1 MLKRNFPV
9 LIHAQGLHWTHQRL
23 LGLASQLCMLA
34 VAVIIVTSIIITLG
48 ERRLQEDWATQRYA
62 ELQAVGGLMAD
73 SISFQQFRTQMLAQS
88 EVLDEYLVA
97 PSANKQAYLKQ
108 KWQVMVNNVPA
119 LLGVALYNTKGQ
131 FVFATTDEF
140 GQEPLPPSL
149 LGNAKNI
156 GKDEIY
162 TSPLEF
168 TPIEGVLEP
177 YLYQLAWLTK
187 DEHEIQGYL
196 VTYNSVSKMVNSI
209 KPAFSSQKAP
219 LMMIDTQGLLYS
231 GANKQPEIS
240 RFPRALGDSL
250 KQSYPALWR
259 KMAMSNFGQF
269 HGEDATFVYL
279 KIELVTQYE
288 TRREYFL
295 LSYVRNSDIAAKFH
309 QWRNILIIAAVLL
322 TLLGALAIILTHLYH
337 LVLRSRQFSLELSNQ
352 LFHADIGCMIVNDN
366 GRVVTANEITAELL
380 RQPMD
385 DLADRSLQR
394 ILQLEDDH
402 YAQMIESLTQHE
414 SWEGEIKID
423 PDGKQILV
431 VKIHL
436 KPNADKL
443 YRYMIV
449 TFEDISELKQYQQD
463 VYLNQLITEN
473 SVPTVLSNANG
484 TIIRAN
490 SAFDNMVNITDH
502 NDQNLTQLLE
512 KDLGKNWSQITQQ
525 IFTQGSW
532 IGTIDG
538 KENEQLEASTQAT
551 LKGYLDESG
560 DIEYIVST
568 FERSL
573 SQNNYLQE
581 GDLIP
586 HRSTILVSLRDLD
599 DYFHNMS
606 PLNKEFSSLLLLDIT
621 AESMLSHISDIAQIE
636 NRQREVESQLF
647 RDLPHRY
654 QIAKWQLGKLII
666 ILPNT
671 DADQAHYFALES
683 LNKLQANGLGD
694 GICIGIASYQEDQTL
709 EQFLSNAEIAL
720 KRAKQTGEHNIC
732 QAFTRHDPLS
742 ISPPKKDR

>member
-1 MLKRNFPV
+1 MLKRNFPI

-73 SISFQQFRTQMLAQS
+73 RISFQQFRTQMLAKS
-88 EVLDEYLVA
+88 ESLEDYLNA
-97 PSANKQAYLKQ
+97 PSTTKQAYLKQ
-108 KWQVMVNNVPA
+108 KWQIMVNNVPT
-119 LLGVALYNTKGQ
+119 LLGVALYDTKGR

-149 LGNAKNI
+149 LGNSRNM
-156 GKDEIY
+156 GEDEIY

-168 TPIEGVLEP
+168 TPIEGILEP
-177 YLYQLAWLTK
+177 YLYQLAWLEK
-187 DEHEIQGYL
+187 DGHHIQGYL
-196 VTYNSVSKMVNSI
+196 VTYHSVSKMVNSI

-231 GANKQPEIS
+231 GANTQPKIS

-295 LSYVRNSDIAAKFH
+295 ISYVRNSDIAAKFH
-309 QWRNILIIAAVLL
+309 QWRNILIIAAILL

-352 LFHADIGCMIVNDN
+352 LFHADIGCMIVNDH
-366 GRVVTANEITAELL
+366 GRVITANELTAKLLQQPTDELI
-380 RQPMD
+380 
-385 DLADRSLQR
+385 DRSLQR
-394 ILQLEDDH
+394 ILQLEDEPFAH
-402 YAQMIESLTQHE
+402 MLESLTQNE
-414 SWEGEIKID
+414 SWKGQIKLE
-423 PDGKQILV
+423 PDGKHILV

-449 TFEDISELKQYQQD
+449 TFEDISELKQYQKE
-463 VYLNQLITEN
+463 VYLNQLFTEN
-473 SVPTVLSNANG
+473 SVPTVLSHSNG
-484 TIIRAN
+484 TIIKAN
-490 SAFDNMVNITDH
+490 HAFDNMMNITDH
-502 NDQNLTQLLE
+502 QDQNLTQLLN
-512 KDLGKNWSQITQQ
+512 KDLGKNWAQITQQ
-525 IFTQGSW
+525 IFAQGNW
-532 IGTIDG
+532 TGTIENTG
-538 KENEQLEASTQAT
+538 NEQLETTTQAT
-551 LKGYLDESG
+551 LKGHLDDSG
-560 DIEYIVST
+560 EIEYIVST
-568 FERSL
+568 FERTV
-573 SQNNYLQE
+573 SQHNYLQE
-581 GDLIP
+581 GELIP

-606 PLNKEFSSLLLLDIT
+606 PLNKKFSSLLLLDIT

-683 LNKLQANGLGD
+683 LNKLEANGLGD
-694 GICIGIASYQEDQTL
+694 GICIGIASYQENQTL

-732 QAFTRHDPLS
+732 QAFTRHDPLT
-742 ISPPKKDR
+742 ISPPKKGH

>member
-1 MLKRNFPV
+1 MLKRNLPI

-73 SISFQQFRTQMLAQS
+73 RIAFQQFRTQMLAQS
-88 EVLDEYLVA
+88 EVLEDYLVTPTA
-97 PSANKQAYLKQ
+97 KKQAYLMQ
-108 KWQVMVNNVPA
+108 KWQVMINNVPP
-119 LLGVALYNTKGQ
+119 LLGIALFDPKGR
-131 FVFATTDEF
+131 FIFSTTDEF
-140 GQEPLPPSL
+140 GEESLPPSL
-149 LGNAKNI
+149 LGSSRNM
-156 GKDEIY
+156 GDHEIY

-168 TPIEGVLEP
+168 TPIDGVLEP
-177 YLYQLAWLTK
+177 YLYQLAWLEK
-187 DEHEIQGYL
+187 EEHQIQGYL

-231 GANKQPEIS
+231 GAKEKPEIN
-240 RFPRALGDSL
+240 RFPRVLGDSL

-295 LSYVRNSDIAAKFH
+295 ISYVRNSDIAAKFH

-322 TLLGALAIILTHLYH
+322 TLLGALAIVLTHLYH

-366 GRVVTANEITAELL
+366 GRVITANEITANLL
-380 RQPMD
+380 AQPMD
-385 DLADRSLQR
+385 ELTDRSLQR
-394 ILQLEDDH
+394 ILQLEDER
-402 YAQMIESLTQHE
+402 YAQILEELTQYE
-414 SWEGEIKID
+414 SWQGEVNVS
-423 PDGKQILV
+423 PDGSHILV

-436 KPNADKL
+436 KPNEDKL

-449 TFEDISELKQYQQD
+449 TFEDVSELKQYQQD
-463 VYLNQLITEN
+463 AYLNQLITDN
-473 SVPTVLSNANG
+473 SVPTALSNANG
-484 TIIRAN
+484 LIIRAN
-490 SAFDNMVNITDH
+490 RAFDEMVNIIEH
-502 NDQNLTQLLE
+502 KDQNLTELLE

-525 IFTQGSW
+525 IFVQGSW
-532 IGTIDG
+532 TGPIDTNI
-538 KENEQLEASTQAT
+538 NEQLETSTQAT
-551 LKGYLDESG
+551 LKGYLDEAG

-568 FERSL
+568 FERAL
-573 SQNNYLQE
+573 PQNHYLQE
-581 GDLIP
+581 GELIP

-599 DYFHNMS
+599 DYFNNMS
-606 PLNKEFSSLLLLDIT
+606 PLNKDFSSLLLLDIT

-683 LNKLQANGLGD
+683 LNKLQACGLGD
-694 GICIGIASYQEDQTL
+694 GICIGIASYQENQTL

-732 QAFTRHDPLS
+732 QAFTRHDPLI
-742 ISPPKKDR
+742 ISPKKD